1 MNGMR
6 INKMYKKIWILGLIF
21 YSNPL
26 VGQTHMTELP
36 SYVVINNPHETR
48 ADVLRNPAEPL
59 SFPLSESD
67 KKIIETLVTKFD
79 QEENCAGLAAP
90 QIGFGKQVI
99 VFAVDDDPD
108 LKKWRPDLT
117 DTMPK
122 TVWIN
127 PTYEPVGEDKH
138 TDYEGCFS
146 VDEITGPVPRFKI
159 IRYSAFT
166 SDGTRV
172 EGTAEGFLARLIQHE
187 IDHLNGHCF
196 IDYVQEN
203 ELLSIEEYRK
213 KRKEAMES

>member
-1 MNGMR
+1 
-6 INKMYKKIWILGLIF
+6 
-21 YSNPL
+21 
-26 VGQTHMTELP
+26 MTELP
-36 SYVVINNPHETR
+36 SYVVINNPQETR

-59 SFPLSESD
+59 SFPLSELD
-67 KKIIETLVTKFD
+67 KKIIETLVKKFD

-90 QIGFGKQVI
+90 QIGFGKQII

-122 TVWIN
+122 TIWIN
-127 PTYEPVGEDKH
+127 PTYEPVGVDKH

-146 VDEITGPVPRFKI
+146 VDEITGPVPRFKTI
-159 IRYSAFT
+159 QYSAYT
-166 SDGTRV
+166 PDGTHV

-196 IDYVQEN
+196 IDYVE
-203 ELLSIEEYRK
+203 EDKLLSIEEYRK
-213 KRKEAMES
+213 KRKAAMES